1 MAYRELIFTV
11 VAEIAEPLGD
21 ALLELGALSVT
32 VEDDA
37 AGGYDENPLYGEPGL
52 SPEVQAWDRSSVTAL
67 FNPEIDHSDAPGFIG
82 NLLTSLQDLGFDIS
96 PPEERRVEEQD
107 WVRLTQSQ
115 FAPIQIGKRIWV
127 VPSWH
132 ETPSNDPDAICLA
145 VDPGL
150 AFGTGSH
157 PTTHLC
163 LLWLEQH
170 TQLRNH
176 TLLDYGCGSG
186 ILAIAAA
193 KLGCT
198 AVVGTDID
206 PQAIVAAR
214 SNAQINQ
221 VEIQFILPNEDAIE
235 LAPDT
240 QYDIVMANIL
250 ANPLQVLSPALVNK
264 IRPGGQIVL
273 SGVLARQAEEVIA
286 TYRQW
291 LDLSIWKESEGW
303 VCLQGTLPSKSQNHF
318 LGGIK
323 KKVKLVLLALFWVLV
338 LLFSEH
344 MFRQT
349 LLPALAPYSDNNSNS
364 FSQRAFSVVQHV
376 DRQLCNALGCT
387 DRPVS
392 DFSAWKITAASLT
405 LDNAQEGLKNPSKQS
420 ILQVD
425 IQNRLTLPVS
435 WPSLEVSLTDAEESV
450 IQTITFTPDQWI
462 PSQFQELHPNFLRT
476 GASALENI
484 HTELVITLASQVAG
498 YRVRLFY
505 PSH

>member
-67 FNPEIDHSDAPGFIG
+67 FNPEIDHSDAPDFIG
-82 NLLTSLQDLGFDIS
+82 NLLTSLKDLGFDIS

-250 ANPLQVLSPALVNK
+250 ANPLQVLAPALVNK

-364 FSQRAFSVVQHV
+364 FSQRAFSVLQHV

-392 DFSAWKITAASLT
+392 DFSAWKITAASLA
-405 LDNAQEGLKNPSKQS
+405 LNNAQEGLKNPSKQS

-425 IQNRLTLPVS
+425 MQNRLTLPVL

-476 GASALENI
+476 GASALESI
-484 HTELVITLASQVAG
+484 HTELVITLANQVAG